1 MESLL
6 VLDLALS
13 HFKEKEDPND
23 KMVFICCD
31 CASAIDIVS
40 KKQCLEIQAK
50 SLREINDQV
59 KELKDLGIKPYL
71 IWCPA
76 HCNIDYNEMVD
87 KIASDAAKGG
97 NPESD
102 NPPISKVE
110 RFKIINDLVKKEWKT
125 QMANVNIWNSYQ
137 GAHNRRLFK
146 TMAP

>member
-1 MESLL
+1 MIGHLSDNVKCEIKGTSIG
-6 VLDLALS
+6 LDLALS

-76 HCNIDYNEMVD
+76 VILTTM
-87 KIASDAAKGG
+87 KWWIRL
-97 NPESD
+97 P
-102 NPPISKVE
+102 
-110 RFKIINDLVKKEWKT
+110 
-125 QMANVNIWNSYQ
+125 QM
-137 GAHNRRLFK
+137 LLK
-146 TMAP
+146 

>member
-1 MESLL
+1 MESLS

-59 KELKDLGIKPYL
+59 KELKDLGIKPL
-71 IWCPA
+71 SHMVPCSLCPA
-76 HCNIDYNEMVD
+76 HCHIDYNEN
-87 KIASDAAKGG
+87 GG
-97 NPESD
+97 
-102 NPPISKVE
+102 
-110 RFKIINDLVKKEWKT
+110 
-125 QMANVNIWNSYQ
+125 
-137 GAHNRRLFK
+137 
-146 TMAP
+146 